1 MWTTLSVWRAHS
13 QGENRPSYETLEGGV
28 QIYSRSLLAFNLDTK
43 PLHGEDI
50 LLRTLCCPAALCPIY
65 YVFNELKIYRH
76 RYLSWSVKIIQ
87 TLSFERSASVAPE
100 VNLRILL
107 CPNNEAHTWGVPLW
121 LWNPGQTS
129 PKVHNRGISGPT
141 ERTDVLQKILPKNKK
156 QKSFSFKLINLTP

>member
-1 MWTTLSVWRAHS
+1 MWTTFECLKSTLSRRKSSFIW
-13 QGENRPSYETLEGGV
+13 N
-28 QIYSRSLLAFNLDTK
+28 SRRRRSNIFPESVGIKFGSLHTV
-43 PLHGEDI
+43 
-50 LLRTLCCPAALCPIY
+50 RTFCWGHFVVRRHRVPIY
-65 YVFNELKIYRH
+65 YVFNGLKIYRH

-87 TLSFERSASVAPE
+87 TLSFERSAGVAPE

-107 CPNNEAHTWGVPLW
+107 CPNNEAHKWGVPLW

-141 ERTDVLQKILPKNKK
+141 KRTDVLQKILQKNTR